1 MAGRTVRVLHVI
13 TRMIQGGAQLIVRQ
27 LLDHLPFEQAL
38 VCGSEGSVDGIRA
51 PSFVVPDL
59 VREVSPRRDFRA
71 VAALYRII
79 RRWRPTVVHSH
90 TYKSGVVASVAARA
104 ASVPGIVFTPHG
116 HIFASDSR
124 IPGVPT
130 GGAKLEA
137 LRWVTRLAQ
146 MCADRITAL
155 SESDLAQQVRHRL
168 SPRSKYLVVPNG
180 VEAEAF
186 QNGKADRAKW
196 GLNGFR
202 PLLGT
207 VGRLTSEKGHE
218 VLLEAMPRIRS
229 AIPSA
234 GLAIVGGGELDG
246 ALRSRAGEGVRM
258 LGHVPSRQVL
268 SCFDLYVHPSF
279 YESQGLAILEAMAA
293 GKPVVATDAGGVR
306 DVVSHGET
314 GLLVPPGNSRA
325 LAEAVLRLA
334 SDPAE
339 GARLA
344 ANARRRVQSEFSLR
358 AMLERYA
365 SLYRSL
371 LV

>member
-1 MAGRTVRVLHVI
+1 
-13 TRMIQGGAQLIVRQ
+13 
-27 LLDHLPFEQAL
+27 
-38 VCGSEGSVDGIRA
+38 
-51 PSFVVPDL
+51 
-59 VREVSPRRDFRA
+59 
-71 VAALYRII
+71 
-79 RRWRPTVVHSH
+79 
-90 TYKSGVVASVAARA
+90 
-104 ASVPGIVFTPHG
+104 
-116 HIFASDSR
+116 
-124 IPGVPT
+124 
-130 GGAKLEA
+130 
-137 LRWVTRLAQ
+137 
-146 MCADRITAL
+146 
-155 SESDLAQQVRHRL
+155 
-168 SPRSKYLVVPNG
+168 
-180 VEAEAF
+180 
-186 QNGKADRAKW
+186 
-196 GLNGFR
+196 
-202 PLLGT
+202 
-207 VGRLTSEKGHE
+207 
-218 VLLEAMPRIRS
+218 
-229 AIPSA
+229 
-234 GLAIVGGGELDG
+234 
-246 ALRSRAGEGVRM
+246 M